1 MEEKNLRIKVT
12 IGDFTLEIEGSADKV
27 VEQFT
32 ELKKNGLDKLESYSS
47 KEPRIDSPGIEKGTV
62 PPSPKKPADQAHTAA
77 GNDKFPTLRDVALK
91 QLPGPESEWIL
102 VYGFY
107 SSSFGK
113 MEFTRNDIISK
124 YEETNRKTDNRI
136 NNLSNNLRIAVNK
149 DWINSL
155 NDKDFVLSD
164 DGKKA
169 AKEILSRGTS
179 SKSKKTIKRK
189 VKASNSE

>member
-32 ELKKNGLDKLESYSS
+32 ELKKNGLDKLESHSTKVHGIEIPS
-47 KEPRIDSPGIEKGTV
+47 IEKGTTI
-62 PPSPKKPADQAHTAA
+62 PNPKKPAEQDHVPL
-77 GNDKFPTLRDVALK
+77 GNNKFPTLRDVALK
-91 QLPGPESEWIL
+91 QLPGPESEWII

-107 SSSFGK
+107 SSSFGSK
-113 MEFTRNDIISK
+113 EFTRNDIISK

-179 SKSKKTIKRK
+179 SKSKKTSKRK
-189 VKASNSE
+189 VKASNNE